1 MQELLGR
8 IAALDPEA
16 SVGIRIIACFDEL
29 IAGNV
34 NTRGLLA
41 TAAALTGCPAGFRA
55 DGAAGLRV
63 GLDGEAL
70 PAAPPPDGAARL
82 GEASDVEVWLER
94 EGPSHANDALVLE
107 RLLLAAG
114 VRRGRDRRD
123 LEPRRDLGVVLDP
136 DVDDDARREAAG
148 RLGLGAARSYRVLAA
163 PLFARW
169 AAHPPG
175 LGDVVPTRH
184 GPIHVL
190 VLPATAALPDVE
202 PAGVG
207 HEAPPAALHRSFA
220 TALTALRL
228 SGPGEGIVHA
238 DEYGGL
244 LDLLAGSATPPS
256 TDGDLLAKVMVHS
269 WARETVDA
277 LLRTNTLREAARL
290 AQVHHSTLQPRVDTL
305 TAELGFNP
313 THGYG
318 RARLGLSYLTWRLEN
333 SRVLDLPTPQGAAPD
348 RHA

>member
-16 SVGIRIIACFDEL
+16 SLGIRIIACFDEL

-41 TAAALTGCPAGFRA
+41 TAAALTGCPAGLRA
-55 DGAAGLRV
+55 GDGTSSRV
-63 GLDGEAL
+63 GLDGAPL
-70 PAAPPPDGAARL
+70 PAAAPPDDAALL
-82 GEASDVEVWLER
+82 GDPDDLQVWLER
-94 EGPSHANDALVLE
+94 RGPAHANDALVLE

-123 LEPRRDLGVVLDP
+123 LEPRRDLGVLLDA
-136 DVDDDARREAAG
+136 DTDTDARQEAAG
-148 RLGLGAARSYRVLAA
+148 RLGLHGAHGYRVLAA

-169 AAHPPG
+169 AVHPPG

-190 VLPATAALPDVE
+190 VLPADAAPPDVE

-207 HEAPPAALHRSFA
+207 HSAPPAELFRSFA

-238 DEYGGL
+238 DQYGGL
-244 LDLLAGSATPPS
+244 LDLLAGSAPPPS
-256 TDGDLLAKVMVHS
+256 TDSDLLAKVMVHA
-269 WARETVDA
+269 WARDTVDA
-277 LLRTNTLREAARL
+277 LLRTNTVREAARL
-290 AQVHHSTLQPRVDTL
+290 ANVHHSTLQQRLDTL

-313 THGYG
+313 AHGYG
-318 RARLGLSYLTWRLEN
+318 RARLGLSYLTWRLDN
-333 SRVLDLPTPQGAAPD
+333 SRVLDLPTPHGPAPE
-348 RHA
+348 RHT